1 MARSLEK
8 IREIFPLSD
17 NCFEL
22 QKTIDKVMN
31 EKQFYASKLNR
42 TEMKRL
48 DDRQTELNNYFTK
61 LNCKKVVSGKKIEEL
76 DEIASK
82 YQAVDK
88 DRIESENK
96 PKVRQRIYIGLGI
109 LLVGLSIILI
119 TNRKK

>member
-61 LNCKKVVSGKKIEEL
+61 INCKKVVSSKKIQEL

-109 LLVGLSIILI
+109 LLVGLSVILI

>member
-1 MARSLEK
+1 MARSLQK
-8 IREIFPLSD
+8 IRDVFPLSD
-17 NCFEL
+17 DCFQL

-48 DDRQTELNNYFTK
+48 DDRQTELNDYFSK
-61 LNCKKVVSGKKIEEL
+61 INGKKVVCGKKIEEL

-96 PKVRQRIYIGLGI
+96 PKVKQRIYIGLGI